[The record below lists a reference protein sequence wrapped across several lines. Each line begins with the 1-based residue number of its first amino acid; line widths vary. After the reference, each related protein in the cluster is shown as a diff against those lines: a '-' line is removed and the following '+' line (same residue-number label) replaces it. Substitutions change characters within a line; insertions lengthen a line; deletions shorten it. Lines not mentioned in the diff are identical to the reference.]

1 MTVTRTLFT
10 TRVVVGP
17 NEFAVVLRDGRFT
30 DVLTRGRH
38 VFSAVPRAPEVHEFV
53 LVEGAGGTP
62 LLRALMRDA
71 PELADGVLVQVE
83 TAPAEVALVRREGR
97 LVAVL
102 RPAETAVVNTVM
114 GDLAVERIDVSGDLA
129 VPRSLAVEI
138 ARVNRTAVALFE
150 VAHGQTGLLFVDGR
164 LVSRLAPGTHAFLN
178 VGRAVAVKSIDLR
191 DTAMEVGGQE
201 VMTKDRVSVR
211 INLVAEFRVTDPE
224 LAVTAVADFGDALRR
239 AVASAARRVLTS
251 RTLDE
256 VLARKGAVD
265 AEAEALVREAMA
277 DTGVAVGSVIV
288 KDVILPGEM
297 RDILNTVVAAEKEAE
312 ANVIR
317 RREETQAT
325 RALLN
330 TAKVMADNPAMLRL
344 KELEALEVIAG
355 KVERLTV
362 TNGTRGLL
370 DDIASLRE

>member
-1 MTVTRTLFT
+1 MTVTRTPFA
-10 TRVVVGP
+10 TRVVVHP
-17 NEFAVVLRDGRFT
+17 NEMAVVLRDGRFAA
-30 DVLTRGRH
+30 VLTRGRH
-38 VFSAVPRAPEVHEFV
+38 TFRAVPRAPEVHEFT
-53 LVEGAGGTP
+53 LMEGAGGTP
-62 LLRALMRDA
+62 LLRALMREA
-71 PELADGVLVQVE
+71 PELAEGVLELVE
-83 TAPAEVALVRREGR
+83 TTPAEVALVRREGR
-97 LVAVL
+97 LVAVM
-102 RPAETAVVNTVM
+102 RPAEAAVFNTVM
-114 GDLAVERIDVSGDLA
+114 GDIAVERLDASGDLA
-129 VPRSLAVEI
+129 VPRPLALEI
-138 ARVNRTAVALFE
+138 ARVNRHAVALFE

-164 LVSRLAPGTHAFLN
+164 LVRRLAPGMHAFLN
-178 VGRAVAVKSIDLR
+178 VGRAVGVKSIDLR
-191 DTAMEVGGQE
+191 DTALEVGGQE